1 MTRNNTNFPI
11 QPLRKTFGIFAV
23 IAPIVYFIMSALCF
37 ETPNGKFSAFIIM
50 TGVVELFIWFLFNF
64 FGDWSKKNG
73 H

>member
-11 QPLRKTFGIFAV
+11 KPLRATLGIAALV
-23 IAPIVYFIMSALCF
+23 VPIIYLIESALWF
-37 ETPNGKFSAFIIM
+37 DTPNEKFTSFVFM

-73 H
+73 Y